1 MTFKFKHRF
10 LLWNFGGSDEQVI
23 TRKSNSPMRDDD
35 VPKADLTSPPTPVKE
50 SAPVPKEA
58 IIDGWS
64 WPPGVG
70 GAERED
76 GAPGGSGGDFVERG
90 DELGVDRGEAWWF
103 WINQR
108 NALQEAEQIQ
118 SLLPDRTAPSL
129 TLICVKLSGMLQDAF
144 QLGVHKLQ
152 LSPLHCSCCKH
163 TPITGRDK
171 EQWQ

>member
-1 MTFKFKHRF
+1 MI
-10 LLWNFGGSDEQVI
+10 Q
-23 TRKSNSPMRDDD
+23 SNSPIRDDD
-35 VPKADLTSPPTPVKE
+35 VPNADLTSPPTPVNE
-50 SAPVPKEA
+50 SAPVPKDA

-108 NALQEAEQIQ
+108 NTLKKTTSICMAYTVCYLTHIYFVSCWFLLNGVIRCYNGRNPYCNLEHTDFKNRRLQYY
-118 SLLPDRTAPSL
+118 T
-129 TLICVKLSGMLQDAF
+129 THWFSG
-144 QLGVHKLQ
+144 
-152 LSPLHCSCCKH
+152 
-163 TPITGRDK
+163 
-171 EQWQ
+171 